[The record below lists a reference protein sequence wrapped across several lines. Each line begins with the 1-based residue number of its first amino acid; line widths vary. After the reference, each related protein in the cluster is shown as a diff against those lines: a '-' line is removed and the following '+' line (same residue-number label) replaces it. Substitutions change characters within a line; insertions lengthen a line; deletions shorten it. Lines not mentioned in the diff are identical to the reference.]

1 MRLRFK
7 DLITFLKVP
16 VPTMVTL
23 ETKFP
28 CGVGGGE
35 VDINNQVMHRTAPYS
50 IYFIEINGL

>member
-1 MRLRFK
+1 MRLQFK

-16 VPTMVTL
+16 APTTVTL

-35 VDINNQVMHRTAPYS
+35 VGINNQVMHRTAPYS